1 MSFLTYEFLQQ
12 NKEQFLLNRRI
23 NEINN
28 VNYSKRVKVF
38 LSHKHDEPI
47 ELINQV
53 KGFFLSL
60 NADLYIDWLD
70 NNMPA
75 ITNEDTANKLKQKI
89 TETDKFIVLA
99 TPKSIS
105 SIWIPWEIGLAD
117 QLKGLD
123 NVAILPIIH
132 ESDNWERREYYRIY
146 SKIEQIS
153 GEWRV
158 IPPQRDYTGTNLLKW
173 LNN

>member
-1 MSFLTYEFLQQ
+1 MSFLTYEFLQEH
-12 NKEQFLLNRRI
+12 NEQLLATRRI
-23 NEINN
+23 NEMNS
-28 VNYSKRVKVF
+28 VNYSAKVNVF

-47 ELINQV
+47 TLINQV
-53 KGFFLSL
+53 RNFFMSL

-70 NNMPA
+70 KNMPQV
-75 ITNEDTANKLKQKI
+75 TSEETANRLKLKLKQS
-89 TETDKFIVLA
+89 DKFIVLA

-117 QLKGLD
+117 QIKGLS
-123 NVAILPIIH
+123 NVAILPVVH
-132 ESDNWERREYYRIY
+132 KSDNWERREYYKIY

-158 IPPQRDYTGTNLLKW
+158 ISPQYNYSGTNLLKW
-173 LNN
+173 LNS

>member
-12 NKEQFLLNRRI
+12 NKEHFLVHSRI

-38 LSHKHDEPI
+38 LSHKHEEPI

-53 KGFFLSL
+53 KGFFRFL

-70 NNMPA
+70 NNMPE

-123 NVAILPIIH
+123 NVAILPLIH
-132 ESDNWERREYYRIY
+132 ESDNWERREYYKIY

-158 IPPQRDYTGTNLLKW
+158 IPPQRNYTGTNLLKW